1 MGFSKESERYCH
13 EGLTCR
19 WLIVAKQSFFVHNE
33 TAIRACFHLDRK
45 HNFLDYLSLAVKWT
59 LEGFC
64 YKFLDDFS
72 PGVSLVLTNR
82 FFSRW
87 TVQGRSRGKPSS
99 KTTFRA
105 DSNVLSHLQTEA
117 LNRVGNS
124 FRIAR
129 QGSDRRRTETQTET
143 TFNGNNFSQRRT
155 DATVP
160 RGFSRKC

>member
-1 MGFSKESERYCH
+1 MTNHSKEDSIVLC
-13 EGLTCR
+13 TR
-19 WLIVAKQSFFVHNE
+19 WDRHNDPLSFETQTQFPRLFIVKS
-33 TAIRACFHLDRK
+33 
-45 HNFLDYLSLAVKWT
+45 T
-59 LEGFC
+59 LQGFR
-64 YKFLDDFS
+64 YKFLDEFS
-72 PGVSLVLTNR
+72 PGVSLVLTSR

-87 TVQGRSRGKPSS
+87 TVQGRSRGKPSN

-105 DSNVLSHLQTEA
+105 GSNVLSHLQTEA

-143 TFNGNNFSQRRT
+143 TFNGNDFSQRRT